1 MTSDESPTGEHPE
14 SPENSQES
22 APSVERP
29 RGRPFE
35 PGKSGNPGG
44 RPKGIDRVRDL
55 CRAKTELAVLTLA
68 SIMVNKRVNAGARVR
83 AAQEILDRGWG
94 KPNQPISGPDDG
106 PIKFQDERSEINRK
120 LETMLQAAL
129 AAKPDGG
136 DKPDGG

>member
-1 MTSDESPTGEHPE
+1 MASDEFSKSATPE
-14 SPENSQES
+14 SAENSQGS
-22 APSVERP
+22 GPLGERS

-35 PGKSGNPGG
+35 PGRSGNPGG
-44 RPKGIDRVRDL
+44 RPKGIDRVREL
-55 CRAKTELAVLTLA
+55 CRGKTELAVLTLA

-106 PIKFQDERSEINRK
+106 PIKFQDERAAINRQ

-129 AAKPDGG
+129 KKPDSG
-136 DKPDGG
+136 DKPDGT